1 MAVVELSLD
10 LSAQLHEDGVSIT
23 VYLSEEDNEVQEM
36 QLSYDELLQELL
48 ENVDDRA
55 YLEKVAKNLAEMSK
69 DIFCKIG

>member
-36 QLSYDELLQELL
+36 QLSYDELLKELL

>member
-1 MAVVELSLD
+1 MAVVELNLD
-10 LSAQLHEDGVSIT
+10 LSAQLHEEGVSIT

-48 ENVDDRA
+48 ENVDDKA

>member
-1 MAVVELSLD
+1 MALVELSLD
-10 LSAQLHEDGVSIT
+10 ISAQLHEDGVSIT
-23 VYLSEEDNEVQEM
+23 IYLSEEDNEVEEM
-36 QLSYDELLQELL
+36 QLSYDELLKELL

>member
-48 ENVDDRA
+48 ENVDDKA